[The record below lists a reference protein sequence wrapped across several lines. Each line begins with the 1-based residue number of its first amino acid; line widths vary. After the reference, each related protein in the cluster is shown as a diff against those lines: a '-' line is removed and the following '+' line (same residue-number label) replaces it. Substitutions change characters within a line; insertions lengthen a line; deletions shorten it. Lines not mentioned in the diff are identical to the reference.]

1 MSMSARHSPVRR
13 LSDSIESKDDLNLPI
28 EKGNFS
34 ILKVIIYFFNSF
46 NSFSEESIRSA
57 RGSRAQSL
65 EDVKNVDK
73 GTVNRSGRKYS
84 DNLYRQC
91 LGMSNFVCSEVPALR
106 AFCMSKWRLMQNFR
120 SFIVRIVCLS
130 V

>member
-1 MSMSARHSPVRR
+1 MSMSARHSPARR

-28 EKGNFS
+28 EKGNYP
-34 ILKVIIYFFNSF
+34 ILIINFFFNCFISF
-46 NSFSEESIRSA
+46 LEESIRSA
-57 RGSRAQSL
+57 RCSRAQSL

-91 LGMSNFVCSEVPALR
+91 LGMSA
-106 AFCMSKWRLMQNFR
+106 
-120 SFIVRIVCLS
+120 
-130 V
+130 